1 MRVTRG
7 LGVRLI
13 EVFLVKKPGADRF
26 VRGAPGFFSIG
37 FIVGSF
43 WHKMMMLI
51 IDGPDGSLLFQ
62 SLKLHIQNKFSEPAD
77 GRASFLSQCAPPA
90 TPKERH
96 SSVA

>member
-1 MRVTRG
+1 MFRPSFFRHYSTFNR
-7 LGVRLI
+7 
-13 EVFLVKKPGADRF
+13 VFLVYKC
-26 VRGAPGFFSIG
+26 S
-37 FIVGSF
+37 
-43 WHKMMMLI
+43 LI